1 MSDVREEVGS
11 RSGRWILARSGTAAV
26 GAVAVALVT
35 AVVGA
40 PSATAARPNHQACL
54 GHDIRTYA
62 DMGAGFGAFV
72 SGLSDGGAGP
82 EIQAH
87 LAGLV
92 TDEQVANSCND
103 D

>member
-1 MSDVREEVGS
+1 MSDIRDVVGS
-11 RSGRWILARSGTAAV
+11 TSRRFLARIGAAAV
-26 GAVAVALVT
+26 GAATAALVA

-40 PSATAARPNHQACL
+40 PPATAGQPNHQACL

-62 DMGAGFGAFV
+62 EMGVGFGAFV
-72 SGLSDGGAGP
+72 SGVSDGGVGT

-92 TDEQVANSCND
+92 PDEQLPNSCND
-103 D
+103 

>member
-11 RSGRWILARSGTAAV
+11 RSSRRFLARIGTAAI
-26 GAVAVALVT
+26 GAVAAALVA

-40 PSATAARPNHQACL
+40 PSAAAAQPNHQACL
-54 GHDIRTYA
+54 GQDIRTYA
-62 DMGAGFGAFV
+62 QMGAGFGAFV
-72 SGLSDGGAGP
+72 SGLSDGGVGT

-92 TDEQVANSCND
+92 PDEQVPNSCND
-103 D
+103 